1 MVLEITKNGGKKIYI
16 DLLEGTIEA
25 GKVHQLSVCTGQTA
39 DGQKGRLLRGYGY
52 ASAAYC

>member
-39 DGQKGRLLRGYGY
+39 DG
-52 ASAAYC
+52 